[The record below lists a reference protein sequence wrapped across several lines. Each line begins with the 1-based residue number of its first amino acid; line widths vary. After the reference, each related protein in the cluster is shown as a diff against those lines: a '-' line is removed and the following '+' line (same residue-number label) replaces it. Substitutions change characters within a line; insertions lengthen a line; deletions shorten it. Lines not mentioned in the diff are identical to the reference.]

1 MKKINTAKH
10 NTFTWS
16 LPSCIRPFHDAVNLR
31 LSTEQLITLQGKHIY
46 SKSQRHITTENKI
59 QNKANVFLVCTISW
73 ITLKKNTL

>member
-46 SKSQRHITTENKI
+46 SKS
-59 QNKANVFLVCTISW
+59 
-73 ITLKKNTL
+73 